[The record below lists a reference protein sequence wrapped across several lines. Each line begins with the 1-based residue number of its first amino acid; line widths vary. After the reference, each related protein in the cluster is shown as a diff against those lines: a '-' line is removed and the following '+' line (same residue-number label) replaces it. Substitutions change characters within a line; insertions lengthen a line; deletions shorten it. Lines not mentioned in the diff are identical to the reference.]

1 MKERPDVA
9 TKVVQSLI
17 DDIDG
22 SAAADTVHF
31 SIDSS
36 VFEIDLS
43 EQHATNLRKALEEY
57 TKYAR
62 KIKARASNA
71 LVEPQ
76 VVRSWAQTQ
85 GVKVSSRGRVA
96 GQVVAQYKAA
106 H

>member
-1 MKERPDVA
+1 MVL
-9 TKVVQSLI
+9 KVTESLI

-22 SAAADTVHF
+22 SAAAETVHF

-36 VFEIDLS
+36 LFEIDLS
-43 EQHATNLRKALEEY
+43 EQNASSLRNALEDY
-57 TKYAR
+57 TKHAR
-62 KIKARASNA
+62 KIKTRGANA
-71 LVEPQ
+71 VLDPH

-106 H
+106 HQ